1 MPAFR
6 NVSRHQGRSSARL
19 GHRVPVG
26 YDSEGWEVPVG
37 ETLQS
42 LCLSPGTSPHPIP
55 PHLERASTPLTSTK
69 SNPQA
74 NSTRSEVKPSVA
86 SNGGS
91 GRPRSV
97 SVASTT
103 SSTSSSS
110 SPPSS
115 PRLPSTM
122 TTTKNRS
129 KPYAS
134 KTSSKGDDHV
144 RRPRNAFIVFRSHFN
159 KKIEAQRFIEGPK
172 MNQNTVSRDAG
183 HAWRALP
190 ESQKDYYRRL
200 AKQESDEHKRNH
212 PGYRYAP
219 HGHKKPAASKSK
231 STSRGKGKGKKAAK
245 DSDEESDPEFD
256 AERSVHTPESPLRRS
271 TRSRP
276 SVRRYTSPS
285 PSIRSASPTPS
296 ATNSVSTQESYDE
309 APTDDENEFVATED
323 IPTIEL
329 TPGEL
334 EKDEPQTPVFAQ
346 TSEFDRREIPAFMD
360 NTEYIFGVGA
370 INKTDVR
377 LRTVGYD
384 AFFGDASPTETFD
397 MDVQL
402 PEASSPSEVFPT
414 ASFSDM
420 GPCGYDANDPWATEL
435 SSTTDN
441 LMDMY
446 LDTSLCD

>member
-1 MPAFR
+1 
-6 NVSRHQGRSSARL
+6 
-19 GHRVPVG
+19 
-26 YDSEGWEVPVG
+26 
-37 ETLQS
+37 
-42 LCLSPGTSPHPIP
+42 
-55 PHLERASTPLTSTK
+55 
-69 SNPQA
+69 
-74 NSTRSEVKPSVA
+74 
-86 SNGGS
+86 
-91 GRPRSV
+91 
-97 SVASTT
+97 
-103 SSTSSSS
+103 
-110 SPPSS
+110 
-115 PRLPSTM
+115 
-122 TTTKNRS
+122 
-129 KPYAS
+129 
-134 KTSSKGDDHV
+134 
-144 RRPRNAFIVFRSHFN
+144 
-159 KKIEAQRFIEGPK
+159 

-219 HGHKKPAASKSK
+219 HGHKKPVAPKSK
-231 STSRGKGKGKKAAK
+231 SSSRGKGKGKRAAK

-256 AERSVHTPESPLRRS
+256 AERSVQTPESPLRRS

-276 SVRRYTSPS
+276 SVRRHTSPS
-285 PSIRSASPTPS
+285 PSVRSASPTPS

-309 APTDDENEFVATED
+309 APTDDENENGFVATED

-329 TPGEL
+329 TPGEV
-334 EKDEPQTPVFAQ
+334 EKKDEVSRSSHYHHEPSAHQRRQQPQTPVFAQ

-384 AFFGDASPTETFD
+384 AFFGDASPPETFD

-402 PEASSPSEVFPT
+402 PEASSPSELFPT
-414 ASFSDM
+414 ASLSDM

-435 SSTTDN
+435 SSATDN